1 MNIILLPAGIIA
13 GAVIG
18 YLTAGR
24 KAAALKTQVEAAG
37 EREAL
42 LNRTAEERIARERS
56 IAEERLQEAAR
67 QASERLDAQ
76 ERLFAERLAEQAH
89 SFNERLA
96 QQERSFGER
105 IAQQQRQWEQ
115 RLAEQKEEAEALH
128 KRMNTEFEN
137 LSNRI
142 FQSKTEDF
150 TRLNAEHLGN
160 LLRPLDEKIKDF
172 KEKVEQVY
180 STEAKERFSLG
191 ERIKELVELNNRL
204 SEDAN
209 NLTRA
214 LKGDSK
220 MQGNWGE
227 MILERLLQASG
238 LIEGEHYFRQEFLKD
253 ERGEAIVSEES
264 GQKMQPDILIRYP
277 DEREMIIDSKVSLT
291 AYAAYTSAEDRDE
304 QARWLKAHLQS
315 VRNHIDEL
323 SRKDYS
329 HYDIKA
335 PDFVMMFIPTEGAYL
350 LAIQSDANLWE
361 YAYNKKV
368 VLMSP
373 TNLISALRLSLDL
386 WKRENQVKNVQAM
399 KIMSLLGAGGCFSEF
414 YGMDFTDDVILLGH
428 DGPAHFLLGEEKAR
442 LVPLPVYHGKPG
454 KGLSIQMSVKH
465 GPVTLLSVVEGR
477 DGISFLLAE
486 GESVPGP
493 VLNIGNINSRYRFPL
508 PAREFIDRWSKAGP
522 SHHCAIGVGHVAG
535 AIRKYAALLGIP
547 VTVVC

>member
-1 MNIILLPAGIIA
+1 MDILLLIAGI
-13 GAVIG
+13 VIG
-18 YLTAGR
+18 VILGYLMAGR
-24 KAAALKTQVEAAG
+24 KATALKAQVDAAT
-37 EREAL
+37 ERETL
-42 LNRTAEERIARERS
+42 LTRSAEERIDRERS
-56 IAEERLQEAAR
+56 IAEERLKEAGR
-67 QASERLDAQ
+67 QASEHLASQ
-76 ERLFAERLAEQAH
+76 ERLF
-89 SFNERLA
+89 NERLSE
-96 QQERSFGER
+96 QERSFSER
-105 IAQQQRQWEQ
+105 LTEQQKQWEQ
-115 RLAEQKEEAEALH
+115 RLAAQKEEAEALH
-128 KRMNTEFEN
+128 RRMNAEFEN

-150 TRLNAEHLGN
+150 TKLNAEHLNN

-253 ERGEAIVSEES
+253 ERGEVIVSEES
-264 GQKMQPDILIRYP
+264 GQKMQPDILIKYP

-291 AYAAYTSAEDRDE
+291 AYAAYTSAEEREE
-304 QARWLKAHLQS
+304 QTRWLKAHLQS
-315 VRNHIDEL
+315 VRSHIDEL

-329 HYDIKA
+329 RYDVKS

-350 LAIQSDANLWE
+350 LAIQSDNNLWE
-361 YAYNKKV
+361 YAYSKKV

-386 WKRENQVKNVQAM
+386 WKRENQVKNVQAIIKRGTALYE
-399 KIMSLLGAGGCFSEF
+399 KIVGFTDTFLAIGDRMTAMQRDYDKAVNQLSEGNGSVVRQAEMLKDMSLTPKKRIS
-414 YGMDFTDDVILLGH
+414 
-428 DGPAHFLLGEEKAR
+428 AR
-442 LVPLPVYHGKPG
+442 LLPKEEMLTEEMP
-454 KGLSIQMSVKH
+454 
-465 GPVTLLSVVEGR
+465 TE
-477 DGISFLLAE
+477 D
-486 GESVPGP
+486 
-493 VLNIGNINSRYRFPL
+493 
-508 PAREFIDRWSKAGP
+508 
-522 SHHCAIGVGHVAG
+522 
-535 AIRKYAALLGIP
+535 
-547 VTVVC
+547 

>member
-1 MNIILLPAGIIA
+1 MNIILLLVGIIA

-18 YLTAGR
+18 YLMAGR
-24 KAAALKTQVEAAG
+24 KAAALKTQVEAA
-37 EREAL
+37 EAREAL

-56 IAEERLQEAAR
+56 VAEERLQEAGR
-67 QASERLDAQ
+67 QAAERLSTQ
-76 ERLFAERLAEQAH
+76 ERLFAERISEQARG
-89 SFNERLA
+89 FNERLA
-96 QQERSFGER
+96 EQERSFGER
-105 IAQQQRQWEQ
+105 ITQQQRQWEQ

-150 TRLNAEHLGN
+150 TKLNAEHLGN

-253 ERGEAIVSEES
+253 ERGEVIVSEES
-264 GQKMQPDILIRYP
+264 GQKMQPDILIKYP

-291 AYAAYTSAEDRDE
+291 AYAAYTSEDREE

-329 HYDIKA
+329 HYDIKS

-386 WKRENQVKNVQAM
+386 WKRENQVKNVQAIIKRGTALYE
-399 KIMSLLGAGGCFSEF
+399 KIVGFTDTFLTLGDRMTSLQKDYDKALNQLSEGNGSVVRQAEMLKDMSLTPKKRIS
-414 YGMDFTDDVILLGH
+414 
-428 DGPAHFLLGEEKAR
+428 AR
-442 LVPLPVYHGKPG
+442 LLP
-454 KGLSIQMSVKH
+454 
-465 GPVTLLSVVEGR
+465 
-477 DGISFLLAE
+477 
-486 GESVPGP
+486 
-493 VLNIGNINSRYRFPL
+493 
-508 PAREFIDRWSKAGP
+508 REEAQEETEQEDKE
-522 SHHCAIGVGHVAG
+522 
-535 AIRKYAALLGIP
+535 
-547 VTVVC
+547 

>member
-96 QQERSFGER
+96 QQ
-105 IAQQQRQWEQ
+105 QRQWEQ
-115 RLAEQKEEAEALH
+115 RLSEQKEEAEALH

-160 LLRPLDEKIKDF
+160 LLRPLDETKDF

-180 STEAKERFSLG
+180 STEPKERFSLG

-220 MQGNWGE
+220 IQGNWGE

-386 WKRENQVKNVQAM
+386 WKRENQVKNVQAIIKRGTALYE
-399 KIMSLLGAGGCFSEF
+399 KIVGFTDTFLTLGDRMATLQKDYDKALNQLSEGNGSVVRQAEMLKDMSLTPKKRIS
-414 YGMDFTDDVILLGH
+414 
-428 DGPAHFLLGEEKAR
+428 AR
-442 LVPLPVYHGKPG
+442 LLPKEE
-454 KGLSIQMSVKH
+454 IQ
-465 GPVTLLSVVEGR
+465 E
-477 DGISFLLAE
+477 DAE
-486 GESVPGP
+486 QED
-493 VLNIGNINSRYRFPL
+493 N
-508 PAREFIDRWSKAGP
+508 K
-522 SHHCAIGVGHVAG
+522 
-535 AIRKYAALLGIP
+535 
-547 VTVVC
+547 

>member
-1 MNIILLPAGIIA
+1 MDILLLIAGIIV
-13 GAVIG
+13 GVIVG
-18 YLTAGR
+18 YLVAGR
-24 KAAALKTQVEAAG
+24 KATTLKAQIDAAA
-37 EREAL
+37 ERETL
-42 LNRTAEERIARERS
+42 LTRSAEERIDRERS
-56 IAEERLQEAAR
+56 IAEERLKEAGR
-67 QASERLDAQ
+67 QASEHLASQ
-76 ERLFAERLAEQAH
+76 ERLFNERLSEQARA
-89 SFNERLA
+89 FNERLSE
-96 QQERSFGER
+96 QERSFSER
-105 IAQQQRQWEQ
+105 LSEQQKQWEQ
-115 RLAEQKEEAEALH
+115 RLSAQKEEAEALH

-150 TRLNAEHLGN
+150 TKLNAEHLST

-191 ERIKELVELNNRL
+191 ERIKDLVELNNRL

-253 ERGEAIVSEES
+253 ERGEIITSEES

-291 AYAAYTSAEDRDE
+291 AYSSYTSAEDKEE
-304 QARWLKAHLQS
+304 QSRWLKAHLQS

-350 LAIQSDANLWE
+350 LAIQSDSNLWE
-361 YAYNKKV
+361 YAYSKKV
-368 VLMSP
+368 VLMNP

-386 WKRENQVKNVQAM
+386 WKRENQVKNVQAIIKRGTALYE
-399 KIMSLLGAGGCFSEF
+399 KIVGFTDTFLSIGDRMTAMQRDYDKAINQLSEGNGSVVRQAEMLKDMSLTPKKRIS
-414 YGMDFTDDVILLGH
+414 
-428 DGPAHFLLGEEKAR
+428 AR
-442 LVPLPVYHGKPG
+442 LLPKEEE
-454 KGLSIQMSVKH
+454 
-465 GPVTLLSVVEGR
+465 T
-477 DGISFLLAE
+477 AE
-486 GESVPGP
+486 TDE
-493 VLNIGNINSRYRFPL
+493 
-508 PAREFIDRWSKAGP
+508 D
-522 SHHCAIGVGHVAG
+522 
-535 AIRKYAALLGIP
+535 
-547 VTVVC
+547 

>member
-24 KAAALKTQVEAAG
+24 KAAALKTQVEVAG

-76 ERLFAERLAEQAH
+76 ERLFAERLAEQAR

-96 QQERSFGER
+96 QQEHSFGER

-291 AYAAYTSAEDRDE
+291 AYAAYTSAEDREE

-323 SRKDYS
+323 GGRGLFALRYQVTGFRHDV
-329 HYDIKA
+329 H
-335 PDFVMMFIPTEGAYL
+335 PHRGRIPACHPKRRQPLGVCLQQEG
-350 LAIQSDANLWE
+350 
-361 YAYNKKV
+361 

-386 WKRENQVKNVQAM
+386 WKRENQVKNVQAIIKRGTALYE
-399 KIMSLLGAGGCFSEF
+399 KIVGFSPTLSSPSATAWQPCKRT
-414 YGMDFTDDVILLGH
+414 MTK
-428 DGPAHFLLGEEKAR
+428 PSTNCPKA
-442 LVPLPVYHGKPG
+442 
-454 KGLSIQMSVKH
+454 
-465 GPVTLLSVVEGR
+465 T
-477 DGISFLLAE
+477 
-486 GESVPGP
+486 
-493 VLNIGNINSRYRFPL
+493 
-508 PAREFIDRWSKAGP
+508 
-522 SHHCAIGVGHVAG
+522 
-535 AIRKYAALLGIP
+535 AA
-547 VTVVC
+547 

>member
-1 MNIILLPAGIIA
+1 MHILLLLAGIAAGII
-13 GAVIG
+13 IG
-18 YLTAGR
+18 YLMAGR
-24 KAAALKTQVEAAG
+24 KTTALKAQVDAAQ

-42 LNRTAEERIARERS
+42 LTRSAEERIDRERS
-56 IAEERLQEAAR
+56 IAAERLEEAELRAT
-67 QASERLDAQ
+67 ERLASQ
-76 ERLFAERLAEQAH
+76 ERLFGERLSEQQRSFGERLAEQQH
-89 SFNERLA
+89 
-96 QQERSFGER
+96 
-105 IAQQQRQWEQ
+105 QWEQ
-115 RLAEQKEEAEALH
+115 RLAAQKEEAEALH

-150 TRLNAEHLGN
+150 TKLNAEHLGN

-172 KEKVEQVY
+172 KEKVEQAY

-253 ERGEAIVSEES
+253 ERGEALVSEDS

-291 AYAAYTSAEDRDE
+291 AYSAYTAADSKEE

-323 SRKDYS
+323 CRKDYS
-329 HYDIKA
+329 RYDIKS
-335 PDFVMMFIPTEGAYL
+335 PDFVMMFLPTEGAYL

-386 WKRENQVKNVQAM
+386 WRRENQVKNVQAIIKRGTSLYE
-399 KIMSLLGAGGCFSEF
+399 KIVGFTDTFLSIGDRMIGLQKDYDKAVNQLSEGNGSVVRQAEMLKGMSLTPKKKISAR
-414 YGMDFTDDVILLGH
+414 LL
-428 DGPAHFLLGEEKAR
+428 PKEEEAGEEA
-442 LVPLPVYHGKPG
+442 
-454 KGLSIQMSVKH
+454 
-465 GPVTLLSVVEGR
+465 T
-477 DGISFLLAE
+477 
-486 GESVPGP
+486 
-493 VLNIGNINSRYRFPL
+493 
-508 PAREFIDRWSKAGP
+508 AGD
-522 SHHCAIGVGHVAG
+522 SQ
-535 AIRKYAALLGIP
+535 
-547 VTVVC
+547 